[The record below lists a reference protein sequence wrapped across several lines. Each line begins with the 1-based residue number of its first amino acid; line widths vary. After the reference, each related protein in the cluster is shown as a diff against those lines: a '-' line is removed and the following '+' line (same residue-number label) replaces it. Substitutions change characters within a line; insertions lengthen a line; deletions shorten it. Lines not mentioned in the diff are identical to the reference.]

1 MQKNIRLLIPVDFTN
16 TTLETIEW
24 ALSVFDENPVEIVLL
39 LAREMEYSI
48 TEMILYRPK
57 PFLDEVFT
65 TNFKASIAELRQM
78 YTNTLAKIH
87 VEVFHGN
94 TVQAMKNF
102 LEIHT
107 INCICLPPLGLYK
120 PVKDSFDPRK
130 LLQKSN
136 ISVIEMPL
144 YASVAV

>member
-1 MQKNIRLLIPVDFTN
+1 MQNNIRLLIPVDFTN

-39 LAREMEYSI
+39 LAREMEYSM

-65 TNFKASIAELRQM
+65 TDFKASIAELRQM

-107 INCICLPPLGLYK
+107 INCICLPP
-120 PVKDSFDPRK
+120 
-130 LLQKSN
+130 
-136 ISVIEMPL
+136 
-144 YASVAV
+144 

>member
-1 MQKNIRLLIPVDFTN
+1 MQKNIKLLIPVDFTN

-24 ALSVFDENPVEIVLL
+24 AMSVFDENPVEIVLL

-48 TEMILYRPK
+48 TEMILYKPK
-57 PFLDEVFT
+57 YFLNEVLT
-65 TNFKASIAELRQM
+65 TDFNASIHELRQT
-78 YTNTLAKIH
+78 YPNTLAKIH
-87 VEVFHGN
+87 IEVFHGN

-107 INCICLPPLGLYK
+107 INCICLPPEGLYK
-120 PVKDSFDPRK
+120 PLKDSFDPRK
-130 LLQKSN
+130 LLLKST

-144 YASVAV
+144 YVSVAV